1 MDSKEIG
8 SKEIGKITETI
19 QKKYPKAN
27 IQKIEWDQSTG
38 KASFFLKPSQQ
49 LLASLPANKAV
60 RIRTAPEL
68 AATLRR
74 DVIDR
79 SVLDLVGKSPHEED
93 PKEIF
98 TKAIKYYYENDVYG
112 THIDVLTNFAAKGF
126 ENDIDDDKIKA
137 YFDTWCFDVNFKQML
152 DWVFFDFFRVGMV
165 RTYKIIGKYEPG
177 ISYLS
182 PIPGQ
187 KLEKSILK
195 EVGERAKRIDK
206 KRLNKAIKGL
216 SKKDKAAKKKV
227 WSKGYMPIAYTVLNP
242 TLIEIEGSLLF
253 DKSRVK
259 LTPSDELRALLI
271 KPVAELTDDEKEIIK
286 LLPSDFKTAVVE
298 GGGIPL
304 DPMYVGMVD
313 YRKMPYERYAR
324 PRGIKA
330 FDSLDYKKA
339 LRQAD
344 LSTLDGIS
352 NYILKITVGN
362 DEFPV
367 TDQAQLETVAKLFDT
382 PSKSFDV
389 VWNHTLSV
397 EKIVSPEIGEIL
409 GQDKYA
415 QVNEDIT
422 GAIGMSRAL
431 IDGATNVNVAEAG
444 LIVRTVIEEINYA
457 RRQVTRWIY
466 EEYRQIANAVGFDR
480 VPRVRWDTTVLRDV
494 ILYMSTIAQ
503 LVDRRMLSYQT
514 ALEQLGFNYPNEFN
528 NMQNELPS
536 VLKGILGIVGSPFQ
550 QAKQPQ
556 GAPKRT
562 PSTGRPV
569 AQPAKTKQPSTQ
581 PQKKTKVQKKSPS
594 QQPGQ
599 KPAAE
604 ASVKLIDMVKDMD
617 QDEFDLFVNLMMSL
631 RKNEVE

>member
-8 SKEIGKITETI
+8 EITETI

-27 IQKIEWDQSTG
+27 IQKIEWDQPTG

-79 SVLDLVGKSPHEED
+79 SVLDLVGKSPYEED

-152 DWVFFDFFRVGMV
+152 DWIFFDFFRVGMV

-177 ISYLS
+177 VSYLS

-187 KLEKSILK
+187 KLEKSILM
-195 EVGERAKRIDK
+195 EVGERANRINK
-206 KRLNKAIKGL
+206 KRLNEAMEGL
-216 SKKDKAAKKKV
+216 SKKEKAAKKKI

-259 LTPSDELRALLI
+259 LTPSDELRKLLT
-271 KPVAELTDDEKEIIK
+271 KPGAELTDDEKEIIK
-286 LLPSDFKTAVVE
+286 LLPSDFKAAVVG

-304 DPMYVGMVD
+304 DPMYVGAVD

-367 TDQAQLETVAKLFDT
+367 TDQTQLETVAKLFDT

-480 VPRVRWDTTVLRDV
+480 IPRIRWDTTVLRDV

-536 VLKGILGIVGSPFQ
+536 VLEGILGIVGSPFQ
-550 QAKQPQ
+550 QAKQPAQ
-556 GAPKRT
+556 GAPKGT
-562 PSTGRPV
+562 PSSGRPKGKTV
-569 AQPAKTKQPSTQ
+569 KTKQPSTQ

-604 ASVKLIDMVKDMD
+604 ASVKLIDMVKNMN
-617 QDEFDLFVNLMMSL
+617 QDEFNLFVNMMMSL

>member
-8 SKEIGKITETI
+8 RITETI
-19 QKKYPKAN
+19 QKKYPEAN
-27 IQKIEWDQSTG
+27 IQKIEWDQPAG

-49 LLASLPANKAV
+49 LLASLPVDKAV

-152 DWVFFDFFRVGMV
+152 DWIFFDFFRVGMV

-177 ISYLS
+177 VSYLS

-187 KLEKSILK
+187 KLEKSILR

-206 KRLNKAIKGL
+206 KRLNEAIKGL
-216 SKKDKAAKKKV
+216 SKKEKAAKKKI

-259 LTPSDELRALLI
+259 LTPSDELRKLLT
-271 KPVAELTDDEKEIIK
+271 KPGAELTDDEKEIIK
-286 LLPSDFKTAVVE
+286 LLPSDFKAAVVG

-304 DPMYVGMVD
+304 DPMYVGAVD

-367 TDQAQLETVAKLFDT
+367 TDQTQLETVAKLFDT

-389 VWNHTLSV
+389 VWNHTLNV

-457 RRQVTRWIY
+457 RRQVTRWAY

-480 VPRVRWDTTVLRDV
+480 IPRIRWDNTVLRDV

-503 LVDRRMLSYQT
+503 LVDRRMLSYRT
-514 ALEQLGFNYPNEFN
+514 ALEQLGFDYPNEFN

-550 QAKQPQ
+550 QAKQPT
-556 GAPKRT
+556 GAPART

-604 ASVKLIDMVKDMD
+604 ASVKLIDMVKNMN
-617 QDEFDLFVNLMMSL
+617 QDEFNLFVNMMMSL